1 MLPQIRIIP
10 YRRIRKTNEKSLAGQ
25 RTFCCLCKGFCP
37 KANFQVSIF
46 LSIKRLNGFNFQL
59 TIFNLKIYFVNQY
72 TPFSAFSPNAYSP
85 FILPEIFFTFP
96 VLSIW

>member
-1 MLPQIRIIP
+1 MALYATSARDFVLKQ
-10 YRRIRKTNEKSLAGQ
+10 
-25 RTFCCLCKGFCP
+25 TFK
-37 KANFQVSIF
+37 FQFSCQ
-46 LSIKRLNGFNFQL
+46 LNGFNFQL
-59 TIFNLKIYFVNQY
+59 SSFNLKIYFVNQY